1 MEEPLEVSL
10 IAHLEARDGAADALA
25 DRLALHAVKV
35 RQEPGNRQFQVF
47 RHRDDPRRFDV
58 VETYTDEAAF
68 ESHIAAPHSLAFNA
82 WLADVA
88 VGGQSTLTFVEAVSK
103 V

>member
-1 MEEPLEVSL
+1 MEVSL

-25 DRLALHAVKV
+25 DRLALHAVTV

-58 VETYTDEAAF
+58 VETYADEAAF
-68 ESHIAAPHSLAFNA
+68 ESHIAAPHSLAFNT

-88 VGGQSTLTFVEAVSK
+88 VGGQSTLTFVEAISK